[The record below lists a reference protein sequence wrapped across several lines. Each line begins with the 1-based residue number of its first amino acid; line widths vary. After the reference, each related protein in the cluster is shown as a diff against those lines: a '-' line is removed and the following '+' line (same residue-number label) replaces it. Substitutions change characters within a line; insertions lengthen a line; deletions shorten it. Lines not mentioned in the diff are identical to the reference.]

1 MSRSS
6 IKAEPSRSQYYAKQQ
21 SQQVTPDTQQ
31 RVRIHERSAISRQKQ
46 QQRDLIKA
54 RFGLKASQMKLTSY
68 FLLIVAFV
76 LLAIA
81 FFSTHWLQVE
91 RRYYGSKF
99 NKLGL
104 WRVCFNSF
112 SAPDDFQ
119 FKKFYVGCRWIFS
132 DEYKP
137 IRKLLLPGLFSRILI
152 NCSV

>member
-1 MSRSS
+1 MARGQAKPES
-6 IKAEPSRSQYYAKQQ
+6 SRSQYYAKQQ
-21 SQQVTPDTQQ
+21 TPPETSQ
-31 RVRIHERSAISRQKQ
+31 RVRTHERSVVSRQKQ

-54 RFGLKASQMKLTSY
+54 KFGLNASQMKLTAY
-68 FLLIVAFV
+68 FILIVAFV
-76 LLAIA
+76 LTAIA

-119 FKKFYVGCRWIFS
+119 FKKFYVGCRWIFA
-132 DEYKP
+132 DEYRP
-137 IRKLLLPGLFSRILI
+137 IRKFLLPGLLTP
-152 NCSV
+152 